1 MTLTF
6 RNVCV
11 PGSSAG
17 CCLNVV
23 VDGETVVAM
32 LPAGQPLATT
42 TTVVDADG
50 CCLVA
55 GLMDGHVHFPDVT
68 DPVADLVAIEY
79 LAHGITH
86 VFCMHGT
93 GTAVGL
99 RERIRTGQ
107 RLGPRITT
115 TGPMQDDPGM
125 TREQGLAVAREH
137 AASGYDAIKVYSQL
151 SGPGFDGIMDAA
163 EEAGVP
169 VVGHVVR
176 SVGLGQTMRRPLRHI
191 AHLEEFVYSFLDVSV
206 GDLAE
211 GCSVELNP
219 RALDEL
225 AAELVERDI
234 SVGTTIEAIRSA
246 YEQVRDA
253 DQWFARAE
261 LACLPTQIL
270 SAWLAPGNAYAQRF
284 DRSLAPAL
292 ARIADLVSIL
302 AKEFHRRGV
311 RLVAGTDALHTGVPH
326 ASSLYR
332 ELRDLVDAGL
342 PHADAFRSCLTSPL
356 EPAPEQ
362 PGAIEVGY
370 FGDLV
375 LLGDDPYTDV
385 SAVLDV
391 RAIHV
396 SGRYVASRELRR
408 ACAALRAE
416 ALLPIRG
423 GSTYGGCAGA
433 APGRACIHRRLR
445 ATRVVEPL

>member
-1 MTLTF
+1 MTITF
-6 RNVCV
+6 RNVRV
-11 PGSSAG
+11 PGGTAG
-17 CCLNVV
+17 GYLNVV
-23 VDGETVVAM
+23 ADGETVVAM
-32 LPAGQPLATT
+32 LPAGQPSATT
-42 TTVVDADG
+42 TTVDADG
-50 CCLVA
+50 CCLAA

-68 DPVADLVAIEY
+68 EPVADLVAMEY

-93 GTAVGL
+93 GTAVSL
-99 RERIRTGQ
+99 RDRIRAGQ
-107 RLGPRITT
+107 CLGPRITT

-137 AASGYDAIKVYSQL
+137 AASDYDAIKVYSRL
-151 SGPGFDGIMDAA
+151 SAPGFGGIMDAA

-176 SVGLGQTMRRPLRHI
+176 SAGLGQTMRPPLTHI
-191 AHLEEFVYSFLDVSV
+191 AHLEEFVYSFLNVSV
-206 GDLAE
+206 GDLAG

-225 AAELVERDI
+225 AAELIERDI

-261 LACLPTQIL
+261 LACLPAQIL
-270 SAWLAPGNAYAQRF
+270 NAWLPPGNAYVQRF

-292 ARIADLVSIL
+292 ARTADLVSNL
-302 AKEFHRRGV
+302 AKELHCRGV

-332 ELRDLVDAGL
+332 ELRHLVDAGL
-342 PHADAFRSCLTSPL
+342 SHADAFRSCLTSPL
-356 EPAPEQ
+356 EPAPQQ
-362 PGAIEVGY
+362 PGAIDVGY
-370 FGDLV
+370 VGDLV
-375 LLGDDPYTDV
+375 LLGDDPYADV

-391 RAIHV
+391 RAVHV
-396 SGRYVASRELRR
+396 SGRYVTAQEMRR
-408 ACAALRAE
+408 ACATLRAD
-416 ALLPIRG
+416 ALLPIG
-423 GSTYGGCAGA
+423 GG
-433 APGRACIHRRLR
+433 
-445 ATRVVEPL
+445 